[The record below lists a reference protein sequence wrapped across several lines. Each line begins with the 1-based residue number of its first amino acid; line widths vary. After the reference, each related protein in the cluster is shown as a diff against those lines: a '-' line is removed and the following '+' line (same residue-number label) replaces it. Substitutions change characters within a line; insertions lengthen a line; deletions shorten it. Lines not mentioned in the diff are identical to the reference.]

1 MWVPQGR
8 LEHLVLAA
16 RPAKTAHDFARRHE
30 KRLDCSGDSGERAG
44 RRGGGGGGDRG
55 GRGKDAAR
63 LAEVRIRDV
72 WGEGWWG

>member
-44 RRGGGGGGDRG
+44 RRGGGWGGTGEVEEKMQRG
-55 GRGKDAAR
+55 WLK
-63 LAEVRIRDV
+63 
-72 WGEGWWG
+72 